1 MKKVQHLSCQLVRPR
16 IQLVFRQIGDG
27 VASHQEPVI
36 FDSPAGCHGAAGCN
50 KGCGHDGR
58 GRDTGA
64 LQFQSVEH
72 TARTARPS
80 VAHAGQRKIDLLL
93 KQCNRFLADGMA
105 G

>member
-1 MKKVQHLSCQLVRPR
+1 MKKVQHLSGQLVRPSV
-16 IQLVFRQIGDG
+16 QLVFCQIGDG
-27 VASHQEPVI
+27 VASHQEPVVL
-36 FDSPAGCHGAAGCN
+36 DSPTGCHGAAGCN
-50 KGCGHDGR
+50 KGRGHDGR

-80 VAHAGQRKIDLLL
+80 VTHAGQRNIDLLL
-93 KQCNRFLADGMA
+93 EQCNRFLADGMA